1 MDWTKQELHKE
12 IFLNC
17 QLTWELRRIEGDICL
32 GRYSFW
38 WDLAGIW
45 VCPSAGGIFVWLVH
59 LLGAE
64 WCPSAPEGRCSRA
77 WGEGAASRMS
87 AFIITIWK
95 VKWLSSHP
103 NVVRRTVEGGET
115 DLHGLAWLA
124 LSWGFSL
131 TYLGVLSIYLIF
143 SHYVT
148 NQGGLARSRT
158 SHTLT

>member
-1 MDWTKQELHKE
+1 M
-12 IFLNC
+12 
-17 QLTWELRRIEGDICL
+17 
-32 GRYSFW
+32 
-38 WDLAGIW
+38 
-45 VCPSAGGIFVWLVH
+45 
-59 LLGAE
+59 
-64 WCPSAPEGRCSRA
+64 
-77 WGEGAASRMS
+77 
-87 AFIITIWK
+87 
-95 VKWLSSHP
+95 
-103 NVVRRTVEGGET
+103 EGGET